1 MKFTKNVI
9 KKQFPIP
16 DNMPEEEKQQT
27 IKFVEK
33 LIITLP
39 RIYSQ
44 ELTSYSKMLQEMG
57 KVILNRGQNPQGSSL
72 LTPPP
77 QGN

>member
-1 MKFTKNVI
+1 MFDAPKKKFKSKSILILNLLFLAI
-9 KKQFPIP
+9 F
-16 DNMPEEEKQQT
+16 
-27 IKFVEK
+27 IKFVEY

-72 LTPPP
+72 LNPPP
-77 QGN
+77 EQN